1 MDEYDEIYWNRDS
14 RTGLLPSV
22 TWSPVVVA
30 FRAITFAALALGWI
44 HLIQTTRPNIVLVI
58 IMAVG
63 AFLAIIVGW
72 RRAGKLILRI
82 KAAGFF
88 VVEST
93 IVAFYSMTIAGGS
106 QPSSESEGQFDG
118 IIESM
123 FIVSALPIVLFVL
136 VFMLRAW
143 TWSAHDRLIARSR
156 RR

>member
-1 MDEYDEIYWNRDS
+1 MDEYDEIYWHRDS

-22 TWSPVVVA
+22 TWSPVVVV

-44 HLIQTTRPNIVLVI
+44 RLIQTARPNIVLVI

-63 AFLAIIVGW
+63 VFLAVIVGW
-72 RRAGKLILRI
+72 RRAGRLMLRI

-93 IVAFYSMTIAGGS
+93 VVAIYSAFIAVEFQS
-106 QPSSESEGQFDG
+106 ADEPQGQFGG
-118 IIESM
+118 ILEFM
-123 FIVSALPIVLFVL
+123 FIVSASPIVLFVL